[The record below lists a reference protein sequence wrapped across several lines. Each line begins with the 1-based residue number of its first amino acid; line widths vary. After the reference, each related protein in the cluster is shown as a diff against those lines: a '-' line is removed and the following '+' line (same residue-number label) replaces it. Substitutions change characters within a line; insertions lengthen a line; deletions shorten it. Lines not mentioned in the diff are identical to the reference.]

1 MPALRNLVLRPLDD
15 GAVGFFDR
23 LAETGRARLKA
34 VIAVCGKR
42 AVTNKRADRL
52 HRQPAGDLARGGAAH
67 AVAYDEQSAVGVHEE
82 GILVDR
88 AHLADAGRRANLKQH
103 WRYSLQMNWL
113 VKEEPENYSYTQFL
127 TDRTTVWA
135 GVRNPVAQ
143 RNLRE
148 MKKGDRVF
156 FYHTGKEKA
165 VIGTATVSKT
175 AYPDPKD
182 EKLVVVELA
191 AGKALKRP
199 VTLAEI
205 KADKRFQDMPL
216 VRIARLSVQPVTD
229 EQWEMVE
236 TMSKS

>member
-1 MPALRNLVLRPLDD
+1 
-15 GAVGFFDR
+15 
-23 LAETGRARLKA
+23 
-34 VIAVCGKR
+34 
-42 AVTNKRADRL
+42 
-52 HRQPAGDLARGGAAH
+52 
-67 AVAYDEQSAVGVHEE
+67 
-82 GILVDR
+82 
-88 AHLADAGRRANLKQH
+88 
-103 WRYSLQMNWL
+103 MNWL
-113 VKEEPENYSYTQFL
+113 VKEEPANYSYSQFL
-127 TDRTTVWA
+127 SDRTTVWA

-182 EKLVVVELA
+182 ARLVVVELA
-191 AGKALKRP
+191 AGKPLKRP

-229 EQWEMVE
+229 AQWEMVE
-236 TMSKS
+236 AISES

>member
-1 MPALRNLVLRPLDD
+1 
-15 GAVGFFDR
+15 
-23 LAETGRARLKA
+23 
-34 VIAVCGKR
+34 
-42 AVTNKRADRL
+42 
-52 HRQPAGDLARGGAAH
+52 
-67 AVAYDEQSAVGVHEE
+67 
-82 GILVDR
+82 
-88 AHLADAGRRANLKQH
+88 
-103 WRYSLQMNWL
+103 MNWL
-113 VKEEPENYSYTQFL
+113 VKEEPESYSYSKFL

-148 MKKGDRVF
+148 MQKGDRVF

-175 AYPDPKD
+175 AYPDPND
-182 EKLVVVELA
+182 GSLVVVELA

-205 KADKRFQDMPL
+205 KADKRFKDMPL

-229 EQWEMVE
+229 DQWKMIES
-236 TMSKS
+236 MSKS